1 MSETKFKYGIE
12 TPSKIT
18 FESYGVRYTWETDHS
33 DLTLDEVLDAFYK
46 LLIAHGFNAECAL
59 KSMKCYAEEELEIMS
74 SCEEIV

>member
-18 FESYGVRYTWETDHS
+18 FENYGVRYTWETDHS

-46 LLIAHGFNAECAL
+46 NRPVKNTKSSALCMKQDIFNFLNLHIENN
-59 KSMKCYAEEELEIMS
+59 YIN
-74 SCEEIV
+74 